1 MTTRRRVRVVSA
13 EIQRGG
19 CWLLAQRAAHA
30 ELPLLWE
37 FPGGRVRRGETDV
50 MALSRALRE
59 RLCCE
64 GSIGELVMEIVHPY
78 SSYDLA
84 LAVYRCDLG
93 TATTTPGK
101 VAALAWVP
109 ADQFVN
115 FTFPGADQ
123 KTIDLLL
130 SDDVTGER
138 PPTSE
143 T

>member
-59 RLCCE
+59 RSVAKAPS
-64 GSIGELVMEIVHPY
+64 GS
-78 SSYDLA
+78 
-84 LAVYRCDLG
+84 
-93 TATTTPGK
+93 
-101 VAALAWVP
+101 W
-109 ADQFVN
+109 
-115 FTFPGADQ
+115 
-123 KTIDLLL
+123 
-130 SDDVTGER
+130 
-138 PPTSE
+138 
-143 T
+143 